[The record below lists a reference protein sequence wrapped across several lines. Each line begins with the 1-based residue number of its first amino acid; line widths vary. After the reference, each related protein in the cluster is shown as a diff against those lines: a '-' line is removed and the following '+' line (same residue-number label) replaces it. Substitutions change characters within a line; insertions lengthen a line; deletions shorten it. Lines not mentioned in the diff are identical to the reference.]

1 MSKNNLIILD
11 DKNNNKSTSKL
22 LKEVKDQGQDYEWYP
37 TTREIIEAM
46 YWDLVEKKHDESNYR
61 SEGIN
66 KTILDIGAGNGK
78 LFTTFKDIANEQ
90 PLLNEYYYHDI
101 YNEEYYKSC
110 TIKKVIGFGRYGAD
124 PVVILNDGNED
135 KQDTVDM
142 PQFMLMLNNSSIE
155 DIDLT
160 EIDYTEEHCKISEK
174 ERLLKKIE
182 DYEPPKSQR
191 CDRERNANRV
201 FITKYMAIEKSQP
214 LINALPENT
223 TLVGTDFQI
232 DTLIDKRS
240 DIVFCNPPY
249 SKYSS
254 WSEKIILEANADVIY
269 LVIPKRWGK
278 QSNIAGA
285 IKKRRA
291 AVKIVGD
298 FDFENAEDRKAR
310 AKVSLVKI
318 DLRGRLNSYR
328 GKRYRSD
335 EQKVDPFDAWFDT
348 FFEFDTVDNS
358 QERVKELEKEN
369 EERKE
374 KIDNAIVE
382 GYDLVA
388 VLVKLY
394 NTELEYLLNNY
405 KKVGELDSGILKELN
420 IDVSQLKSGLKEKI
434 IGLKHRYWQEIFN
447 NLDDITSRLT
457 SRTRDALMNTLTA
470 KTYIDFT
477 YSNIRN
483 VVIWVIKNAN
493 KYYEQQML
501 EVYDDFTTGDG
512 IALYKSNKRFNDD
525 TWRYNKWE
533 DKDLDKYALDYRI
546 VCHGYRSEYSWSRD
560 ANKLTDGQMQYL
572 YDIKII
578 ANNLGF
584 KVEPI
589 CKDLMTLK
597 NKHNVCFSS
606 NSEKD
611 YYRKGTKTLEGRIE
625 EIYFHSNE
633 PLENDEETFEKDGIV
648 YVYYKD
654 IENSKFQYKIID
666 KLGYEKWRYHD
677 DIRTD
682 VDIFTTVR
690 GHNNGNVHFQFNKK
704 FIKKLNLEVG
714 RLRGWIKNPQDA
726 ANEFDISLEEA
737 NEYWKSTF
745 QALPST
751 ISKLLPSLD
760 KKKSEPVESK
770 EKNIIEESLIIENID
785 IDTDIV
791 TLETTLDDDLVSK
804 KNNYTQEDIQNFS
817 NGSLF

>member
-11 DKNNNKSTSKL
+11 EKNNNKSTTKL
-22 LKEVKDQGQDYEWYP
+22 LKEVKAQGQDFEWYP

-46 YWDLVEKKHDESNYR
+46 YWDLVEKKHDESSYR
-61 SEGIN
+61 SKGIN

-90 PLLNEYYYHDI
+90 PLLNEYYYYDI
-101 YNEEYYKSC
+101 HNEEYYKSC
-110 TIKKVIGFGRYGAD
+110 TIKKVVGFERYGAD

-135 KQDTVDM
+135 KEETVDM
-142 PQFMLMLNNSSIE
+142 SQFMLMLKNSSI
-155 DIDLT
+155 DKIDLS
-160 EIDYTEEHCKISEK
+160 EIDYIEEHCKISEK
-174 ERLLKKIE
+174 EKLLKKIE
-182 DYEPPKSQR
+182 EYEPPKRSR
-191 CDRERNANRV
+191 NERERNANKV

-223 TLVGTDFQI
+223 ALVGTDFQV
-232 DTLIDKRS
+232 DTLIDKS
-240 DIVFCNPPY
+240 TEIVFCNPPY
-249 SKYSS
+249 SEYSS
-254 WSEKIILEANADVIY
+254 WSEKIILEANANVIY

-291 AVKIVGD
+291 TVKIVGD

-318 DLRGRLNSYR
+318 DLRGKYNYK
-328 GKRYRSD
+328 GKRLRSD
-335 EQKVDPFDAWFDT
+335 EQRVDPFDAWFDT

-358 QERVKELEKEN
+358 EERFKEVEKEN

-374 KIDNAIVE
+374 KIENAIVE

-394 NTELEYLLNNY
+394 NTELEHLLNNY
-405 KKVGELDSGILKELN
+405 KKVGELDSSILKELN
-420 IDVSQLKSGLKEKI
+420 IDVSQLKSGLQQKI
-434 IGLKHRYWQEIFN
+434 IGLKARYWKEIFN
-447 NLDDITSRLT
+447 NLNDITSRLT

-483 VVIWVIKNAN
+483 VAIWVIKNAN

-501 EVYDDFTTGDG
+501 EVYDDFTTGEG
-512 IALYKSNKRFNDD
+512 ITLYKSNKKFNDD
-525 TWRYNKWE
+525 TWRYNRRE

-546 VCHGYRSEYSWSRD
+546 VLHGYLSDFDKEYRSNISENQQQAIRD
-560 ANKLTDGQMQYL
+560 IQ
-572 YDIKII
+572 II
-578 ANNLGF
+578 AKNLQF
-584 KVEPI
+584 TI
-589 CKDLMTLK
+589 S
-597 NKHNVCFSS
+597 SS
-606 NSEKD
+606 NISERNIERREKTNL
-611 YYRKGTKTLEGRIE
+611 YFEPETNRLLKKGTKTVDGRKIE
-625 EIYFHSNE
+625 EVYYHTNKPNE
-633 PLENDEETFEKDGIV
+633 NGERVMEKDGIIFV
-648 YVYYKD
+648 YEDDFKNTY
-654 IENSKFQYKIID
+654 QYK
-666 KLGYEKWRYHD
+666 LD
-677 DIRTD
+677 DGFYYAPSSFLLDSD
-682 VDIFTTVR
+682 VFTTVK
-690 GHNNGNVHFQFNKK
+690 GFQNGNVHYQFNRE

-714 RLRGWIKNPQDA
+714 RIRGWIKNPQEA

-737 NEYWKSTF
+737 NEYWNSTF

-760 KKKSEPVESK
+760 KEKSEPVESNETNTIK
-770 EKNIIEESLIIENID
+770 ENLIIENID
-785 IDTDIV
+785 IDADIV
-791 TLETTLDDDLVSK
+791 TLEATSDNDLVIEQEI
-804 KNNYTQEDIQNFS
+804 YTQEDIKNFS